1 MKHLH
6 MLLVFI
12 LIGLF
17 IYQSVLVLSANRRAP
32 RPVKIANHILYALVI
47 VTGAWMLMQLMSV
60 NAPVQWVF
68 AKIILLVAAISASA
82 KAFNVN
88 AAPTQSKI
96 GILIAGIAYIGIVI
110 LAYAKP
116 ANLF

>member
-82 KAFNVN
+82 KAFSIN
-88 AAPTQSKI
+88 AAPTQSKV

>member
-17 IYQSVLVLSANRRAP
+17 IYQSVLVLSANRCAP

-88 AAPTQSKI
+88 AAPTQSKV
-96 GILIAGIAYIGIVI
+96 GILIAGVAYIGIVI

>member
-82 KAFNVN
+82 KAFSINT
-88 AAPTQSKI
+88 APTQSKV
-96 GILIAGIAYIGIVI
+96 GILIAGVAYIGIVI